1 MIDTPSL
8 VSSFL
13 LGNGANFT
21 QNPGQEGWSRPQLGH
36 LDCGSTRADQHP
48 INTGRETRSVTCL
61 EKAKMKRTAC
71 ALPVTAVK
79 YSVSDLNWLFP
90 LMVPLKY

>member
-21 QNPGQEGWSRPQLGH
+21 QNPGQEGWSRPQLGR
-36 LDCGSTRADQHP
+36 LDCGSTRADQRP
-48 INTGRETRSVTCL
+48 INTGRETRC
-61 EKAKMKRTAC
+61 
-71 ALPVTAVK
+71 
-79 YSVSDLNWLFP
+79 DLSGKSQDEENGLRPARHCGEIFC
-90 LMVPLKY
+90 K